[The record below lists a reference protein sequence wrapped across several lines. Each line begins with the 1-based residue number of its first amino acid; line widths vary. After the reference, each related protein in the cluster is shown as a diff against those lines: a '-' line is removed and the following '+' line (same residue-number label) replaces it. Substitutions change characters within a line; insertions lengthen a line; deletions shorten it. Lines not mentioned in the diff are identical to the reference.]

1 MTRRKAFLKGKIHYD
16 TFSALTPYGSLWSFS
31 VKFLFLGLTLKIPL
45 MWFLMIPR
53 FSYLSVLCLTL
64 WPCGSWSGHGESS
77 LKAELHASRK
87 PNSSTLST
95 HLFLMA
101 PECTP
106 LESSFTST
114 NNSSGGAFSRRPPP
128 TYIAS
133 SASHFTRIAHCIVM
147 VCSSQ

>member
-1 MTRRKAFLKGKIHYD
+1 MMTRRKAFLKGKIHYD

-87 PNSSTLST
+87 SNSSVSPFTCSWWPLSSHHWNLPSHQQIT
-95 HLFLMA
+95 VQVELFLEG
-101 PECTP
+101 PHP
-106 LESSFTST
+106 LILCHVPLTSQESLTVLSWS
-114 NNSSGGAFSRRPPP
+114 
-128 TYIAS
+128 I
-133 SASHFTRIAHCIVM
+133 
-147 VCSSQ
+147 